1 MRVIVATLVVVALLV
16 VVGLV
21 TDRTVAAVAEQR
33 IAEQVS
39 TTLDAPV
46 AVELPGTVV
55 GLRLLTGHIPRL
67 EIHAQDVPLQDD
79 AHLDRLDV
87 TLTNVRVTL
96 SQLRGDS
103 ARLPPA
109 GQARFRAEVGA
120 EAVTRLL
127 ALPGLVNVDFADG
140 RLQLSLGD
148 FSIDAEVGADDGDL
162 LIQPQSSLA
171 EALGLDR
178 FTVDLSD
185 QPGSPAV
192 DDAEVTGESLIL
204 RGRLEAV
211 VREHRS
217 SRGVTEDIDG

>member
-1 MRVIVATLVVVALLV
+1 MRVVVATLVVVALLV